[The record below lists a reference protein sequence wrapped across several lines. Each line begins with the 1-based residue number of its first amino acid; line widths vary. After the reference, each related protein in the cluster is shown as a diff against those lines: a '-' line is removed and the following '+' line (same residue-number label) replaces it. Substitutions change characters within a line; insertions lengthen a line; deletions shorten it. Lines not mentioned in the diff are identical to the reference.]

1 MSSHSDIL
9 GEHEFWED
17 IYSKGNFLTQKLN
30 PGLPHCRQILYQL
43 SYVGTSM
50 VAQTVKRLPTMWET
64 WVRSLGWEDI
74 LEKEK
79 ATNSSFLA

>member
-50 VAQTVKRLPTMWET
+50 VAQTVKRLPTIKKPQYL
-64 WVRSLGWEDI
+64 RAPLGDFY
-74 LEKEK
+74 L
-79 ATNSSFLA
+79 